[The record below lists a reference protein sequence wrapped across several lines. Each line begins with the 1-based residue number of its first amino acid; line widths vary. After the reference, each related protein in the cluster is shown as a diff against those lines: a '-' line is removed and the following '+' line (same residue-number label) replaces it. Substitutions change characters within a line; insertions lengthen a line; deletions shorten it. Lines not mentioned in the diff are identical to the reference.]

1 MKSFL
6 IFSLLTVLGR
16 TANLKHR
23 VEKTLPGG
31 VGPLMTTELYSGFY
45 NMSTT
50 RHVHFVLVESQNS
63 PKTDPLIVY
72 FSGGPGTPSINRVF
86 DSGVGPVMNG
96 PNDTFVASP
105 NTWCRNAS
113 VLFVDNRPESGTP
126 MLTGC

>member
-6 IFSLLTVLGR
+6 IFSLLAFQGWT
-16 TANLKHR
+16 TNLKQR

-50 RHVHFVLVESQNS
+50 RHVHFVLVESQSN

-72 FSGGPGTPSINRVF
+72 FSGAPGTPSIHMVI
-86 DSGVGPVMNG
+86 DWTLS
-96 PNDTFVASP
+96 
-105 NTWCRNAS
+105 
-113 VLFVDNRPESGTP
+113 
-126 MLTGC
+126 